1 MKFTLQKI
9 IKYILILIVLSWLG
23 YGIWYSIEQYNLTQE
38 NITVCGN
45 NGCIRTMHI
54 HSDIHLTICG
64 QKINFPRETGP
75 LSGLHTHKEKNYL
88 HFHDK
93 VPLVSG
99 EPKIMFDKRLTLA
112 ELFEVFKLDP
122 AQICGRPTE
131 NLSLNILVNDLPVP
145 EGLLYMWSD
154 GDDIVIE
161 YS

>member
-1 MKFTLQKI
+1 
-9 IKYILILIVLSWLG
+9 
-23 YGIWYSIEQYNLTQE
+23 
-38 NITVCGN
+38 
-45 NGCIRTMHI
+45 MHI